1 MPKLARLMKFLL
13 HVVRPMEH
21 FSRPG
26 VSKPPALQNPRDT
39 RHSSRV
45 SVQFMPAYE
54 DARGAQLREYL
65 NDAREAI
72 LWKCEGLSDA
82 QARTPLTPTGTHVM
96 GLLLHLAVTESQY
109 FISCFGREIENRVI
123 QGVIEAE
130 EAQADFLP
138 PSNMTLADAVTI
150 YRETTAA
157 ADAVLDELELDSP
170 AVVPWWIKHRHTTVE
185 RLLVHMIAES
195 HRHAGHLDIVR
206 EQLDGFIGLRPS
218 APNIPDLTPD
228 QWEEQRLRMNALADG
243 A

>member
-1 MPKLARLMKFLL
+1 MPIDKNA
-13 HVVRPMEH
+13 
-21 FSRPG
+21 S
-26 VSKPPALQNPRDT
+26 
-39 RHSSRV
+39 
-45 SVQFMPAYE
+45 
-54 DARGAQLREYL
+54 GAQLREYL

-96 GLLLHLAVTESQY
+96 GLLLHLAVTESEY
-109 FISCFGREIENRVI
+109 FIACLGREIENPVI
-123 QGVIEAE
+123 RDIIAAE
-130 EAQADFLP
+130 DAQADFLP
-138 PSNMTLADAVTI
+138 PPNMALVDAVNI

-170 AVVPWWIKHRHTTVE
+170 ALVPWWIKHRHTTME

-206 EQLDGFIGLRPS
+206 EQLDGFSGLRPS

-228 QWEEQRLRMNALADG
+228 QWKEQRLRMKELADR

>member
-1 MPKLARLMKFLL
+1 MPIDKNA
-13 HVVRPMEH
+13 
-21 FSRPG
+21 S
-26 VSKPPALQNPRDT
+26 
-39 RHSSRV
+39 
-45 SVQFMPAYE
+45 
-54 DARGAQLREYL
+54 GAQLREYL

-96 GLLLHLAVTESQY
+96 GLLLHLAVTESEY
-109 FISCFGREIENRVI
+109 FIACLGREIENPVI
-123 QGVIEAE
+123 RDIIAAE
-130 EAQADFLP
+130 DAQADFLP
-138 PSNMTLADAVTI
+138 PPNMALVDAVNI

-170 AVVPWWIKHRHTTVE
+170 ALVPWWIKHRHTTME

-206 EQLDGFIGLRPS
+206 EQLDGFSGLRPS

-228 QWEEQRLRMNALADG
+228 QWKEQRLRIKELADR

>member
-1 MPKLARLMKFLL
+1 MSIDKNASGP
-13 HVVRPMEH
+13 
-21 FSRPG
+21 
-26 VSKPPALQNPRDT
+26 
-39 RHSSRV
+39 
-45 SVQFMPAYE
+45 
-54 DARGAQLREYL
+54 QLREYL

-72 LWKCEGLSDA
+72 LWKCEGLSDT

-96 GLLLHLAVTESQY
+96 GLLLHLAVTESEY
-109 FISCFGREIENRVI
+109 FIACLGREIENPVI
-123 QGVIEAE
+123 RGIIAAE
-130 EAQADFLP
+130 DAQADFLP
-138 PSNMTLADAVTI
+138 PPNMTLDDAVEI

-157 ADAVLDELELDSP
+157 ADAVLDEMELDSP

-218 APNIPDLTPD
+218 APNIPDLTPN
-228 QWEEQRLRMNALADG
+228 QWEEQRLRMKELADR

>member
-1 MPKLARLMKFLL
+1 
-13 HVVRPMEH
+13 
-21 FSRPG
+21 
-26 VSKPPALQNPRDT
+26 
-39 RHSSRV
+39 
-45 SVQFMPAYE
+45 MPAYE

>member
-1 MPKLARLMKFLL
+1 MPT
-13 HVVRPMEH
+13 
-21 FSRPG
+21 
-26 VSKPPALQNPRDT
+26 DT
-39 RHSSRV
+39 NDR
-45 SVQFMPAYE
+45 AT
-54 DARGAQLREYL
+54 QLREYL

-109 FISCFGREIENRVI
+109 FISCLGREIENPVI
-123 QGVIEAE
+123 QGVIASRD
-130 EAQADFLP
+130 AQADFLP
-138 PSNMTLADAVTI
+138 PPNMTLADAVEI
-150 YRETTAA
+150 YRETTVA
-157 ADAVLDELELDSP
+157 ADAVLDDLELDTT
-170 AVVPWWIKHRHTTVE
+170 AVVQWWTKHRHTTVE

-218 APNIPDLTPD
+218 APNIPGLTPD
-228 QWEEQRLRMNALADG
+228 QWEEQRLRIKELARG

>member
-1 MPKLARLMKFLL
+1 MPN
-13 HVVRPMEH
+13 EE
-21 FSRPG
+21 
-26 VSKPPALQNPRDT
+26 ND
-39 RHSSRV
+39 
-45 SVQFMPAYE
+45 
-54 DARGAQLREYL
+54 RGAQLREYL

-109 FISCFGREIENRVI
+109 FISCLGREIENPTIR
-123 QGVIEAE
+123 GVIEAE
-130 EAQADFLP
+130 ESQADFLP
-138 PSNMTLADAVTI
+138 PPNMTLVDALEI
-150 YRETTAA
+150 YRETTVA

-185 RLLVHMIAES
+185 RLLVHMIAEC

-218 APNIPDLTPD
+218 APNIPDLTPVSG
-228 QWEEQRLRMNALADG
+228 NSSVCG
-243 A
+243 